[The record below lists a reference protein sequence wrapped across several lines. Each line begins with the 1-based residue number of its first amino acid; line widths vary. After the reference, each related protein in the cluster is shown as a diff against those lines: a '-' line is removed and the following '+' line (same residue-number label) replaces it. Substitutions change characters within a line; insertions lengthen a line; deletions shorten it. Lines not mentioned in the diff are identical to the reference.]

1 MEDLNCSPVSAQ
13 YISSSFTHH
22 MTPSALL
29 AFLKTMYQSEP
40 QAHLVSIRGNDFDFK
55 RTLSSKVQAFVQPA
69 VDAIL
74 KVIDQ
79 ARV

>member
-1 MEDLNCSPVSAQ
+1 
-13 YISSSFTHH
+13 
-22 MTPSALL
+22 
-29 AFLKTMYQSEP
+29 MYQSEP
-40 QAHLVSIRGNDFDFK
+40 QAHLVSIRGYDFDFK